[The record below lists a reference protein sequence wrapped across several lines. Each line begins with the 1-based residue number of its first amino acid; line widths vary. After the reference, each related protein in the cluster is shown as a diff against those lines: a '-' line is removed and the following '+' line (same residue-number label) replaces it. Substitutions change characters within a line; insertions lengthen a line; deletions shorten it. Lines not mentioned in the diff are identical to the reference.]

1 MTDKQK
7 LSLIDSMI
15 ANYYEFCS
23 FNDEGLNAGSLQMLI
38 GSIEA
43 VLAFDTEEEVEDDF
57 SFGCSCYPRCDCN
70 CECGEKEEEDEDED
84 GRSVI
89 GVRVYIPKES
99 PTPDQTEVVD
109 ELGEAIHELL
119 MRVLEDAED

>member
-7 LSLIDSMI
+7 LSLINSMI
-15 ANYYEFCS
+15 SNYYEFCS
-23 FNDEGLNAGSLQMLI
+23 FDDEGLNAGSLQMLV

-43 VLAFDTEEEVEDDF
+43 VLAFDAEEECEDDF
-57 SFGCSCYPRCDCN
+57 SFGCSCYPRCDCD
-70 CECGEKEEEDEDED
+70 CGAKDEEDEGED